1 MNESPTQPNPHHFEA
16 FDVLAVF
23 CLAVLPDLANSFL
36 VPSAP
41 STGSVALIDLLLL
54 LIVRSFQVSVPI
66 LLILKLR
73 KVRWADYGV
82 VKFRPVLDP
91 LEALGITV
99 LGYVALTVL
108 VNGLLM
114 LRFDLAAE
122 YGTLPGTTADTEF
135 GLGVF
140 ALVVVASCANGFAE
154 ELAMRSYLLVRICE
168 LSGSKWVAAILTTAL
183 FAAYHSYQGRYGIV
197 SAAALGAVFAA
208 YFIKTKRLWPVA
220 IAHALIDVV
229 GLLQFVIQSEEYTY

>member
-1 MNESPTQPNPHHFEA
+1 LNEAPTEPKAHHFEA
-16 FDVLAVF
+16 IDVLAVF

-36 VPSAP
+36 VPTSPGAGSA
-41 STGSVALIDLLLL
+41 ALIDLLLL

-73 KVRWADYGV
+73 NANWADYGV
-82 VKFRPVLDP
+82 VKFRPLRDP
-91 LEALGITV
+91 LEAVGITV

-114 LRFDLAAE
+114 LRFDFATE
-122 YGTLPGTTADTEF
+122 HGVLPGTTVDTEF
-135 GLGVF
+135 GLGVL

-168 LSGSKWVAAILTTAL
+168 LSGSKWGAAILITAL

-197 SAAALGAVFAA
+197 SAVALGGVFAA
-208 YFIKTKRLWPVA
+208 YFIKTKRLWPIA
-220 IAHALIDVV
+220 IAHALVDVM
-229 GLLQFVIQSEEYTY
+229 GLLQFLTQSEEYTY